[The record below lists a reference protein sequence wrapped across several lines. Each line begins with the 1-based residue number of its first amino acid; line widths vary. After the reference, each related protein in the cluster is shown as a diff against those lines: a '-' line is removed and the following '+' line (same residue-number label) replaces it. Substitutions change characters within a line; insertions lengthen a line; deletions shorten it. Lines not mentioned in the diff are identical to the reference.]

1 MRLPSLPLFPK
12 LFLTF
17 LVLILPL
24 VTLSMIVNVRS
35 ERLVRDEITSSAE
48 SKVGDYIRSLES
60 DFGPLVTLM
69 QQYVLDDDINN
80 LAYSSVILSDE
91 QFTDAVKNVQKKL
104 LLLKNMSPYIRD
116 AFVNVP
122 ALDRK
127 ISATTYDEL
136 QDAEAA
142 ALNRMVDIYESPFT
156 IYQNKLWMSLPFPNT
171 KPVGKGFT
179 IVLEI
184 SNDALASSLAGITV
198 GGGGGAMLLDGGLDW
213 SMTGGELPDNR
224 ADTLAFLWE
233 TISPPSAS
241 VAMPTQTAKDRDV
254 VYAEG
259 KQRYYTFY
267 QTSSKLG
274 LSLVLFLDENSLIGP
289 LKQYAIWLWS
299 LSIAAIALLL
309 LFSYRLYRSIH
320 APMKRLVSAFRGLE
334 RGNLTQQLQADTNDE
349 FGYLYHQ
356 FNRTVNRL
364 RELIDEVYV
373 QRYQVKVAELKQLQ
387 SQINPHFLY
396 NSFFNLYRLAKLR
409 ENEKVIA
416 FSKHLGDY
424 FKYVTKNADN
434 VSLEH
439 EIAFCRSYAAIQGI
453 RFDDHVRIQ
462 FGDVPERLALMPVPK
477 LLLQPLIENAYHHGL
492 EDRIGQGLI
501 SVTFLVHGNGTAA
514 ITVEDNGER
523 LDESAMAHIASLLSD
538 PEYGSDSEGLRNV
551 QQRVR
556 LHFGEEAGLQAG
568 RSSLG
573 GLRIIMTI
581 PYKEESA

>member
-1 MRLPSLPLFPK
+1 MEPRVRMANLSLFPK

-35 ERLVRDEITSSAE
+35 ERIVRDEITSSAQA
-48 SKVGDYIRSLES
+48 KVNDYIRSLES

-104 LLLKNMSPYIRD
+104 LILKNMSPYVRD
-116 AFVNVP
+116 AFVNIP

-127 ISATTYDEL
+127 ISATTYNVL
-136 QDAEAA
+136 PAEETA
-142 ALNRMVDIYESPFT
+142 ALNRLVDLYESPFT
-156 IYQNKLWMSLPFPNT
+156 LYRNKLWMSLPFPNT

-179 IVLEI
+179 IALEI
-184 SNDALASSLAGITV
+184 SNEALTESLVGLTL
-198 GGGGGAMLLDGGLDW
+198 GGGGGAMLLDSELGW
-213 SMTGGELPDNR
+213 SLP
-224 ADTLAFLWE
+224 AG
-233 TISPPSAS
+233 
-241 VAMPTQTAKDRDV
+241 AMPGKPDEALTFVRERIADGKPNADE

-259 KQRYYTFY
+259 KERYYSFRH
-267 QTSSKLG
+267 TSSKLG
-274 LSLVLFLDENSLIGP
+274 LSIVLFLDENSLIGP

-299 LSIAAIALLL
+299 LSIAAVALLL

-320 APMKRLVSAFRGLE
+320 APMKRLVGAFRGLE
-334 RGNLTQQLQADTNDE
+334 RGNLTQQLQAETNDE
-349 FGYLYHQ
+349 FSYLYHQ

-373 QRYQVKVAELKQLQ
+373 QQYQVKVAELKQLQ

-396 NSFFNLYRLAKLR
+396 NSFFNLYRLAKLH

-416 FSKHLGDY
+416 FTKHLGDY
-424 FKYVTKNADN
+424 FKYVTKNADF
-434 VSLEH
+434 VPLEQ
-439 EIAFCRSYAAIQGI
+439 EISFCRSYAAIQGI
-453 RFDDHVRIQ
+453 RFDDHVVIE
-462 FGDVPERLALMPVPK
+462 FGDVPESLARMPVPK
-477 LLLQPLIENAYHHGL
+477 LFLQPLIENAYQHGL
-492 EDRIGQGLI
+492 EDRADKGLI
-501 SVTFLVHGNGTAA
+501 VVSFRHLDERAE

-523 LDESAMAHIASLLSD
+523 LDNVSMQHIVSLLSD
-538 PEYGSDSEGLRNV
+538 SGYRADSEGLRNV
-551 QQRVR
+551 QQRLR
-556 LHFGEEAGLQAG
+556 LNFGEDAGLMAE

-573 GLRIIMTI
+573 GLRIIMTM